1 MPVGVPKIPFIKPSS
16 SSDRLYR
23 FRTLFLFQELTPEL
37 TGTLTGLMTYLNMDD
52 STLEQFLFI
61 NSTGGKMVNGLA
73 VYDVIQGVIPDVH
86 TICMG
91 LAASMAALI
100 LSGGALTKRIA
111 FPSAFFFYLSFFSLQ
126 LCYDSI
132 RVMIHQPFAKL
143 EGHPLN
149 NWHDANV
156 DLAEVMRLRKTVLY
170 NYAKRSPHPAWVIV
184 ADMER
189 DRFMSPTEARA
200 YGLID
205 SIGTHLRFA

>member
-16 SSDRLYR
+16 SSRPHPDLIDRLYR

-111 FPSAFFFYLSFFSLQ
+111 FPSA
-126 LCYDSI
+126 